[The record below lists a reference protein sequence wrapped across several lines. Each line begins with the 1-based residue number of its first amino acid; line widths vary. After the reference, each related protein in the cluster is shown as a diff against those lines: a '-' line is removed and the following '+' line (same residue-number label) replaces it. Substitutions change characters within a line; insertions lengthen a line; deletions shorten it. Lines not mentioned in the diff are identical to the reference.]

1 MTEKSERKGESGMD
15 SGTSGRSQSA
25 GNGPLRIGIRL
36 RHARKVMGLRLRELA
51 ERVGCSE
58 SFLSKIENNKVN
70 PSLQMLHRIVTELNF
85 SIGEILSED
94 IEENQVVMR
103 AGQRPIIRMVP
114 SRATEGTHVEW
125 LVPPGDSRLLAG
137 SIHSVNPGGGSLGTI
152 QHAGEELG
160 FILEGELELE
170 VDGKIHTLNPGDS
183 FFFRSDLPH
192 GYRNPGQALTRIL
205 WVNTP
210 PTF

>member
-1 MTEKSERKGESGMD
+1 MD
-15 SGTSGRSQSA
+15 SGI
-25 GNGPLRIGIRL
+25 GNAASRAKEEAPLRIGLRL

-58 SFLSKIENNKVN
+58 SFLSKIENDKVN
-70 PSLQMLHRIVTELNF
+70 PSLRMLHRIVTELNF
-85 SIGEILSED
+85 SIGEILSQD
-94 IEENQVVMR
+94 IEDGQVVMR
-103 AGQRPIIRMVP
+103 AGQRPVIRMVP
-114 SRATEGTHVEW
+114 SRETEGTSVEW
-125 LVPPGDSRLLAG
+125 LVPPGNARLLAG

-152 QHAGEELG
+152 EHEGEELG
-160 FILEGELELE
+160 FILEGALELE
-170 VDGKIHTLNPGDS
+170 VDGKIYSLLAGDS

-192 GYRNPGQALTRIL
+192 GYRNPGDSPARIL

>member
-1 MTEKSERKGESGMD
+1 MNSGMENAP
-15 SGTSGRSQSA
+15 GRS
-25 GNGPLRIGIRL
+25 GDVPLRIGFRL

-58 SFLSKIENNKVN
+58 SFLSKIENDKVN
-70 PSLQMLHRIVTELNF
+70 PSLQMLHRIVSELNF
-85 SIGEILSED
+85 SIGEILSQD
-94 IEENQVVMR
+94 IEKNQVVMR
-103 AGQRPIIRMVP
+103 AGQRPVIRMVP
-114 SRATEGTHVEW
+114 SRETEGTSVEW

-152 QHAGEELG
+152 AHEGEEFG

-170 VDGKIHTLNPGDS
+170 VDGKVYSLQVGDS

-192 GYRNPGQALTRIL
+192 GYRNPGNALTRIL